1 MMAMELLQN
10 QRNARISKIKQKKPF
25 SHFWGRNRP
34 KLLLS
39 KLFLEI
45 VYNFVRTTP
54 GAAWAASGA
63 SGASVLVPPITPHV
77 GDFCGM
83 ILAGESI
90 GMSRWSPQ
98 HLAVEADVDPGNHSG
113 WAAGG
118 GGQGGPVPTVA
129 QVRRATRA
137 K

>member
-1 MMAMELLQN
+1 M
-10 QRNARISKIKQKKPF
+10 F
-25 SHFWGRNRP
+25 
-34 KLLLS
+34 
-39 KLFLEI
+39 FLEYII
-45 VYNFVRTTP
+45 VYNSLRTTP

-63 SGASVLVPPITPHV
+63 SGAPVVVPPTTPHV

>member
-1 MMAMELLQN
+1 M
-10 QRNARISKIKQKKPF
+10 
-25 SHFWGRNRP
+25 
-34 KLLLS
+34 
-39 KLFLEI
+39 
-45 VYNFVRTTP
+45 RTTP

-63 SGASVLVPPITPHV
+63 SGAPVVIPPSHTV
-77 GDFCGM
+77 GDFCEM
-83 ILAGESI
+83 ILAGKSI

-129 QVRRATRA
+129 QVRRSTSA

>member
-1 MMAMELLQN
+1 MY
-10 QRNARISKIKQKKPF
+10 K
-25 SHFWGRNRP
+25 
-34 KLLLS
+34 
-39 KLFLEI
+39 
-45 VYNFVRTTP
+45 FVRTTP
-54 GAAWAASGA
+54 GTAWAASGA
-63 SGASVLVPPITPHV
+63 SGASVVVPPITPHV

-118 GGQGGPVPTVA
+118 GSGRPSAHSGSSEGSHKGKMTCVDCQTDLV
-129 QVRRATRA
+129 
-137 K
+137 